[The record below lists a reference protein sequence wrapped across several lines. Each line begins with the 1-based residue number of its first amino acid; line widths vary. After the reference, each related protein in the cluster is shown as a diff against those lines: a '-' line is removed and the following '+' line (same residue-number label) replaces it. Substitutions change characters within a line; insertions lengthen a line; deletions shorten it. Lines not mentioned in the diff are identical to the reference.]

1 MGNIKRII
9 SSEPL
14 PQTIQAIVLEKSEK
28 LTCKEIPLWPLLDY
42 NDDELVLVKVKSCGL
57 CGSDLRY
64 YLGENPWG
72 QHTLGKYIP
81 NPPNIV
87 LGHEF
92 SGEIVAVINPGLRE
106 LLGKRVAP
114 ICSKVCGHCF
124 YCKHGME
131 NLCPET
137 VHIGHGQG
145 WGERDYF
152 PGAYAEYVP
161 VWAKS
166 CYEISDSMPWETAAM
181 MDLLAV
187 GCHVAR
193 RGNIK
198 PEMPIMIIGA
208 GPVGNSI
215 IQVANI
221 LGAGRVIV
229 LDQAEIPLTLA
240 AKAGADFILDSR
252 ELSHSEII
260 DLVLRT
266 TDEVLPASI
275 FDTVG
280 TKKSFDLGIRLL
292 GKAGTYVNVA
302 VHDLN
307 LDVNSMSIASEK
319 TITSSCNFDAI
330 DYEDTLRWLEE
341 GRIKVDD
348 WIHRISL
355 QDVPYIFPRLIQDQK
370 KDIFKVC
377 INF

>member
-1 MGNIKRII
+1 MKNTEQIF
-9 SSEPL
+9 SSESL
-14 PQTIQAIVLEKSEK
+14 PETMQAVVLEAPEK
-28 LTCKEIPLWPLLDY
+28 LTFKEIPIWPLLDY
-42 NDDELVLVKVKSCGL
+42 NDDELVLVKVKACGL

-72 QHTLGKYIP
+72 QHTLGKFIP

-92 SGEIVAVINPGLRE
+92 SGEIVAVINPKYRE

-114 ICSKVCGHCF
+114 ICSKVCGHCSS
-124 YCKHGME
+124 CKHGIE

-152 PGAYAEYVP
+152 PGAYTEYVP
-161 VWAKS
+161 VWADG
-166 CYEISDSMPWETAAM
+166 CFEISDSMPWETAAM

-193 RGNIK
+193 RGNLI
-198 PEMPIMIIGA
+198 PEMPIVIIGA

-215 IQVANI
+215 IQLANI
-221 LGAGRVIV
+221 LGAGQVIV
-229 LDQAEIPLTLA
+229 LDQANVALKLA
-240 AKAGADFILDSR
+240 AIAGADSVFDSR
-252 ELSHSEII
+252 ELSNSTIV
-260 DLVLRT
+260 DLVLKE
-266 TDEVLPASI
+266 TDGIQPFSI

-292 GKAGTYVNVA
+292 GHAGTYVNVA

-307 LDVNSMSIASEK
+307 LDINSMSIASEK
-319 TITSSCNFDAI
+319 TITSSCNFETI
-330 DYEDTLRWLEE
+330 DYEDTLRWLKE

-355 QDVPYIFPRLIQDQK
+355 EDVPSIFPKLLKNQEK
-370 KDIFKVC
+370 EIFKVC
-377 INF
+377 ISY

>member
-1 MGNIKRII
+1 
-9 SSEPL
+9 
-14 PQTIQAIVLEKSEK
+14 
-28 LTCKEIPLWPLLDY
+28 
-42 NDDELVLVKVKSCGL
+42 
-57 CGSDLRY
+57 
-64 YLGENPWG
+64 
-72 QHTLGKYIP
+72 
-81 NPPNIV
+81 
-87 LGHEF
+87 
-92 SGEIVAVINPGLRE
+92 
-106 LLGKRVAP
+106 
-114 ICSKVCGHCF
+114 
-124 YCKHGME
+124 
-131 NLCPET
+131 
-137 VHIGHGQG
+137 
-145 WGERDYF
+145 
-152 PGAYAEYVP
+152 
-161 VWAKS
+161 
-166 CYEISDSMPWETAAM
+166 
-181 MDLLAV
+181 
-187 GCHVAR
+187 
-193 RGNIK
+193 
-198 PEMPIMIIGA
+198 MIIGA

-221 LGAGRVIV
+221 LGAGRVII

-266 TDEVLPASI
+266 TEGVLPPSI

-319 TITSSCNFDAI
+319 TITSSCNFDVI